1 MHESSVFPFED
12 ENLSEV
18 VARIAPCESWPEDP
32 PLKAV
37 IALSPLKEHRML
49 NIFLHQFVEQGGLFT
64 CGRPELYL
72 FLSYYQA
79 GTILADYRARNY
91 RSYRSRSVLF
101 QTLFDIE
108 FLEKIP
114 WELLTPII
122 ARKKMKSKSDDFFQD
137 YDNSFLL
144 RLTPKKHLPQLIQ
157 IQSLPEFH
165 FFVTQ
170 SMVRRTNY
178 LIPYFE

>member
-18 VARIAPCESWPEDP
+18 VTKIAPCGSWGEEGG
-32 PLKAV
+32 LKV
-37 IALSPLKEHRML
+37 ILPLSPVKEHRVL
-49 NIFLHQFVEQGGLFT
+49 NLFLHHFVEQGGLFVCT
-64 CGRPELYL
+64 RPEVYL

-79 GTILADYRARNY
+79 GSIAADYRARNY
-91 RSYRSRSVLF
+91 RSYRARSVLF
-101 QTLFDIE
+101 QTLFHTE

-114 WELLTPII
+114 WESFTPVIS
-122 ARKKMKSKSDDFFQD
+122 RKKIKSKSEDFFQD
-137 YDNSFLL
+137 YDNSFLV
-144 RLTPKKHLPQLIQ
+144 RLTPKKHLPRLIP
-157 IQSLPEFH
+157 IESLPEFH